1 MTVENNENIKKSTD
15 SVDEATTNYLS
26 KLRRVMPDR
35 RVGRGQ
41 DWLMGIL
48 WCVIF
53 AQIGVAVLLYKTN
66 MTLHKDHEE
75 IDTEIAK
82 IQAIV
87 NDHILQHQTIKKE
100 GINIDAG
107 ATQQPSHNSAQLP

>member
-26 KLRRVMPDR
+26 KLRRLASDR

-41 DWLMGIL
+41 DWVMCIL
-48 WCVIF
+48 WCIVF
-53 AQIGVAVLLYKTN
+53 AQIGVTVLLYKTN
-66 MTLHKDHEE
+66 MAQHTEHDT
-75 IDTEIAK
+75 IDTKIAK

-87 NDHILQHQTIKKE
+87 NEHLT
-100 GINIDAG
+100 N
-107 ATQQPSHNSAQLP
+107 ATLTDN